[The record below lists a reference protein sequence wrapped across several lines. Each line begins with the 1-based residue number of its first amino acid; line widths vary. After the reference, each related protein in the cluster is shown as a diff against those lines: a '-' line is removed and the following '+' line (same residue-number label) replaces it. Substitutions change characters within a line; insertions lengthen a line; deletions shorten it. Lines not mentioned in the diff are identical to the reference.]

1 MDAFDRPIASLV
13 RFLTRP
19 ILNRWFRQSR
29 RLSLSAMRP
38 RQAVSS
44 VVPADQPQNPRA
56 GGANW
61 LHVVLIAAG
70 IALGSSVA
78 GVLIYDWYFDTV
90 VAGLSSSLQP
100 ISDAFHNLGVS
111 HLREASPSPGN

>member
-1 MDAFDRPIASLV
+1 
-13 RFLTRP
+13 
-19 ILNRWFRQSR
+19 
-29 RLSLSAMRP
+29 MRP
-38 RQAVSS
+38 RQAASS
-44 VVPADQPQNPRA
+44 VVPADQPQNRRA

-61 LHVVLIAAG
+61 LHIVLIAAA

-90 VAGLSSSLQP
+90 VAGLSSPLQP

-111 HLREASPSPGN
+111 HFNQASPSPGN